1 MKNEKPTKSP
11 MISSKAAKF
20 NKQMMGGM
28 AIFAVLLL
36 GCVFGMLYYSFRN
49 VEDKRVIKNLY
60 SVRFDKGMTDSV
72 EVAVNDSV
80 LFKGIASDTLFLSAN
95 GNPSQNMISVS
106 DITTGETCN
115 ENLAVEPTMVVV
127 SRKDKLKIKATKVMA
142 PVE

>member
-1 MKNEKPTKSP
+1 

-20 NKQMMGGM
+20 NRQMMGGM

-60 SVRFDKGMTDSV
+60 SVRFDKGLKDSV

-80 LFKGIASDTLFLSAN
+80 LFKGIANDTLFLSAN
-95 GNPSQNMISVS
+95 GSPSQNMISVS

-127 SRKDKLKIKATKVMA
+127 SRNDKLKIEAVKVMA

>member
-1 MKNEKPTKSP
+1 

-36 GCVFGMLYYSFRN
+36 GGVVGMLYYSFRN

-72 EVAVNDSV
+72 
-80 LFKGIASDTLFLSAN
+80 
-95 GNPSQNMISVS
+95 
-106 DITTGETCN
+106 
-115 ENLAVEPTMVVV
+115 
-127 SRKDKLKIKATKVMA
+127 
-142 PVE
+142 

>member
-1 MKNEKPTKSP
+1 MV
-11 MISSKAAKF
+11 SSKAAKF

-95 GNPSQNMISVS
+95 GSPSQNMISVS

-127 SRKDKLKIKATKVMA
+127 SRNDKLKVEAVKVMA